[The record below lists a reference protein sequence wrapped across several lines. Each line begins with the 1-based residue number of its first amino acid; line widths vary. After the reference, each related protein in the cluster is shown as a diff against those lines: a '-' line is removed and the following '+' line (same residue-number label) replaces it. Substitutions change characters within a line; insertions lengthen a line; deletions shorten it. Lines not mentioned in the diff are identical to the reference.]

1 MDTALKQYL
10 EQHNIEYQSYNHP
23 AVYTVEEAIKVKEQ
37 IPAQHAKCLFLK
49 SQGSSK
55 NKNLGTSK
63 VSTQETLADDK
74 AKFYLVGMN
83 AFKKL
88 DIKLLKN
95 KLSVKKLHF
104 ASPEELKQYLNLT
117 PGSVS
122 IFGMIHTTTVTFLLD
137 QEVWDAEA
145 SGFHP
150 NINTATLV
158 INHEN
163 LEKFYNSLKA
173 PKQIIN
179 LEQ

>member
-1 MDTALKQYL
+1 MDTTLKPQRRISRRELKDKVLEEYL
-10 EQHNIEYQSYNHP
+10 EQHNIHYQSYEHE
-23 AVYTVEEAIKVKEQ
+23 AVYTVEEAAKIKEQ
-37 IPAQHAKCLFLK
+37 IPAQHAKCLFLRDE
-49 SQGSSK
+49 
-55 NKNLGTSK
+55 NN
-63 VSTQETLADDK
+63 
-74 AKFYLVGMN
+74 KFYLVAMN

-88 DIKLLKN
+88 DTKLLRQ
-95 KLSVKKLHF
+95 KLQVKKLRF
-104 ASPEELKQYLNLT
+104 ASPEELKQHLNLT

-158 INHEN
+158 IDHNN

-173 PKQIIN
+173 PKQIIGIDN
-179 LEQ
+179 